1 MAKDSVFSQAARA
14 LNRAKYAK
22 YTPEQVSELGR
33 LSARKRY
40 GQITPEEMSRKMKA
54 LRAGKSPDKA

>member
-1 MAKDSVFSQAARA
+1 M
-14 LNRAKYAK
+14 NRAKYLK
-22 YTPEQVSELGR
+22 YTKEQVSEMNR
-33 LSARKRY
+33 LAVRKRY